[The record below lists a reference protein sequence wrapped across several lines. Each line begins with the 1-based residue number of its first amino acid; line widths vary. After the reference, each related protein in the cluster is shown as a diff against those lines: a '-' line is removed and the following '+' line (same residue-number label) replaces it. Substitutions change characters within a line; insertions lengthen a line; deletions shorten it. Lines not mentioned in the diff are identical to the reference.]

1 LSMRLVLQ
9 ILLLVCF
16 FSASGRGNQCQNRL
30 PPMRATS
37 CDRTKTVDLLSSKSF
52 TALINGKPQASRA
65 TFRHSGVST
74 GSLSCVSTAHRSGFH
89 VCNESTS
96 QWPHRAAEGLYI
108 FETHQVAVNTL
119 NSDCEVRFDEDTYTM
134 MEQKKDIASTGM
146 GANLMPGMYWCYNTG
161 AQVLKTLPWCYTWRI
176 ASAGPTMIVLEG
188 EFSVKCMKLLDDAC
202 LLQIAEYAY
211 SEHILPQE
219 SLVLTKGDTCVQW
232 SLAAK
237 YNAFEFKDKL
247 SFSDAKAYAIQ
258 SLKHALQLLAC
269 KELVILDFW

>member
-1 LSMRLVLQ
+1 M
-9 ILLLVCF
+9 
-16 FSASGRGNQCQNRL
+16 
-30 PPMRATS
+30 
-37 CDRTKTVDLLSSKSF
+37 
-52 TALINGKPQASRA
+52 
-65 TFRHSGVST
+65 
-74 GSLSCVSTAHRSGFH
+74 
-89 VCNESTS
+89 
-96 QWPHRAAEGLYI
+96 
-108 FETHQVAVNTL
+108 
-119 NSDCEVRFDEDTYTM
+119 NSDCEVHFDEDAYTM
-134 MEQKKDIASTGM
+134 MGQKKDIASTGM
-146 GANLMPGMYWCYNTG
+146 DANLMPGMYWCYNTG
-161 AQVLKTLPWCYTWRI
+161 AQVLKTLPSCYTWRI

-211 SEHILPQE
+211 SERILPQE

-269 KELVILDFW
+269 KELVILDF